1 MVSSE
6 ALAHKPLISVERAA
20 ALAGISRS
28 TAYAWA
34 QTGQLAGCVQIGSR
48 YHVRTAAF
56 LRWLN
61 GE

>member
-1 MVSSE
+1 MDSDTPTI
-6 ALAHKPLISVERAA
+6 KPLITGERAA

-34 QTGQLAGCVQIGSR
+34 RTGQLAGCVDIGGR
-48 YHVRTAAF
+48 YRVRTGV
-56 LRWLN
+56 LPRRLN